1 MKKVQRVCKMNL
13 NYLNNHQ
20 RRLLGIL
27 LNKAKNV
34 YNEGLY
40 MTNLYY
46 ENTGEKPKICGYI
59 S

>member
-1 MKKVQRVCKMNL
+1 MKKVQRVYKMNL
-13 NYLNNHQ
+13 NYLNNNQ
-20 RRLLGIL
+20 KRLLGIL

-46 ENTGEKPKICGYI
+46 KNTRKKLKICRYLL
-59 S
+59 